1 MFEIVLAINQRVGIV
16 WRMSYHYDATMTKSR
31 MEMTNLG
38 CALIEQMNAT
48 DLTAKIS
55 KHETYIAQYEQSIRE
70 RRKEIASL
78 RRQLKNTKAKQAQHQ
93 AAILT

>member
-1 MFEIVLAINQRVGIV
+1 MRARTHRTND
-16 WRMSYHYDATMTKSR
+16 MSYHYDATMTKSR

-38 CALIEQMNAT
+38 CALIEEMNAT
-48 DLTAKIS
+48 DLNAKIS

-78 RRQLKNTKAKQAQHQ
+78 RRQLRTTKANKAKYE
-93 AAILT
+93 AAILA

>member
-1 MFEIVLAINQRVGIV
+1 MFEITLAINQSVGIV
-16 WRMSYHYDATMTKSR
+16 WRISYHYDATMTKSR

-55 KHETYIAQYEQSIRE
+55 KHETYIARYEWSIRE

-78 RRQLKNTKAKQAQHQ
+78 RRQLKISNAKKTKFQS
-93 AAILT
+93 AIL

>member
-1 MFEIVLAINQRVGIV
+1 
-16 WRMSYHYDATMTKSR
+16 MSHYYDATMTKSR
-31 MEMTNLG
+31 MEMSNLG
-38 CALIEQMNAT
+38 CALIEEMNAT

-78 RRQLKNTKAKQAQHQ
+78 RRQLKNAKAKKAKHE
-93 AAILT
+93 AAILA

>member
-1 MFEIVLAINQRVGIV
+1 M
-16 WRMSYHYDATMTKSR
+16 YYDATETKSR

-48 DLTAKIS
+48 DLSAKIA
-55 KHETYIAQYEQSIRE
+55 KHEAYVAQYEQSIRE

-78 RRQLKNTKAKQAQHQ
+78 RRQLKKTLANKAQHE
-93 AAILT
+93 AAIPS